1 MNIRYY
7 REAYELFEVAKD
19 LAHDTQNLAQEMICY
34 EWMGRVQR
42 ELGYHDKAKVA
53 FKKVLQ
59 LAWITRL
66 TEYEYLAYYEI
77 ATQFFYMHNMAKSN
91 EYEQKAQSADFEPLN
106 SPKRLITEDIYWKKV
121 KSEPKQSKYERLG
134 CKVYTTSGK
143 IKKIDAT
150 QDYALVMQAIYEIEF
165 QKPKPINPLAKD
177 NIMTPK
183 MIELRSRRVGNR
195 IYRTGTPL
203 ERMSRDVQS
212 PHYNREGSKKILSDS
227 KNTKSLNEIGD

>member
-1 MNIRYY
+1 
-7 REAYELFEVAKD
+7 
-19 LAHDTQNLAQEMICY
+19 
-34 EWMGRVQR
+34 
-42 ELGYHDKAKVA
+42 
-53 FKKVLQ
+53 
-59 LAWITRL
+59 
-66 TEYEYLAYYEI
+66 
-77 ATQFFYMHNMAKSN
+77 
-91 EYEQKAQSADFEPLN
+91 
-106 SPKRLITEDIYWKKV
+106 
-121 KSEPKQSKYERLG
+121 
-134 CKVYTTSGK
+134 
-143 IKKIDAT
+143 
-150 QDYALVMQAIYEIEF
+150 MQAIYEIEF